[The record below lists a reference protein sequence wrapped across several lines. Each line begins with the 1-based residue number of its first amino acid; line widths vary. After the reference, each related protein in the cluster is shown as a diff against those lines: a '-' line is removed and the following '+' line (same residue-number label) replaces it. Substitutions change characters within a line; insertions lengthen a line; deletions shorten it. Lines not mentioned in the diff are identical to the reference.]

1 MKVKELVV
9 HLLQN
14 ADLEDE
20 VLIDVPNVDYCD
32 IDYIWNNDDI
42 GVLIKPKIEEEEEK

>member
-20 VLIDVPNVDYCD
+20 VLIDVPDVDYCD